1 MELKETLSHATCMY
15 APHFK
20 NIHAHSEFQL
30 IFPAMRKKSE
40 TTGYAFFY
48 F

>member
-1 MELKETLSHATCMY
+1 MQHA
-15 APHFK
+15 
-20 NIHAHSEFQL
+20 HAHSVYVQEFQL